1 MMKRLMP
8 QLWEQGVDPT
18 ETLPRLLQYPCRI
31 SKNPVTEGFRKGL
44 AHGVI
49 GSSDKVRVVE
59 HRHLPRQ
66 GRDILPTPPF

>member
-31 SKNPVTEGFRKGL
+31 SKNPVTKGICKRL
-44 AHGVI
+44 AHRVI
-49 GSSDKVRVVE
+49 GSSDKVRVFE
-59 HRHLPRQ
+59 HRHPPRQ
-66 GRDILPTPPF
+66 G